1 MAGTLLHVLVR
12 CLLHIGSK
20 CLLLKPPHM
29 GARALCLKVQSLY
42 LELRARH
49 LHWHLRPVHLW
60 WFEELVRL
68 QEVRPNDASGG
79 LSME

>member
-1 MAGTLLHVLVR
+1 VALLHVLAIR
-12 CLLHIGSK
+12 LLHIGSW
-20 CLLLKPPHM
+20 CLLQRPLHLE
-29 GARALCLKVQSLY
+29 ARALCLKVQLLY

-49 LHWHLRPVHLW
+49 LHWHLQPVHIW

-68 QEVRPNDASGG
+68 REVRPNIVFGG